1 MAKIK
6 TTAHEDDLS
15 VIAEELKKVQEIVR
29 DLGESVSKSTQN
41 QAVYQRVL
49 ENERNESAKTLK
61 SVISQEIASLNGVR
75 RDIVSLEQR
84 VQENIKKTSL
94 NTLQEVK
101 DAVLI
106 KYSTSKNIVWMLGI
120 CGILFSLVTIG
131 VLVKQS
137 SDQETIAGAIEQ
149 KAKYEYLMNDL
160 KQWAKD
166 NPRDAKSF
174 NQWVKERAEQ

>member
-29 DLGESVSKSTQN
+29 DLGESVSRSKQN

-49 ENERNESAKTLK
+49 ENERNESVKTLK
-61 SVISQEIASLNGVR
+61 SV
-75 RDIVSLEQR
+75 VSLEQR
-84 VQENIKKTSL
+84 VQENIQKTSL
-94 NTLQEVK
+94 NALQEIK

-106 KYSTSKNIVWMLGI
+106 KSKTSKNMVWMLGI
-120 CGILFSLVTIG
+120 CGILFALVTIG

-149 KAKYEYLMNDL
+149 KATYEYLMNDL
-160 KQWAKD
+160 KQWAKE
-166 NPRDAKSF
+166 NPKDSKSF
-174 NQWVKERAEQ
+174 IDWSKRK

>member
-15 VIAEELKKVQEIVR
+15 VIAEELKKVQGIVR

-49 ENERNESAKTLK
+49 ESERIESIKTLR
-61 SVISQEIASLNGVR
+61 SVISQEITALNKITG
-75 RDIVSLEQR
+75 DIVSLEQR
-84 VQENIKKTSL
+84 VQENIQKTSL
-94 NTLQEVK
+94 NALQEVK

-106 KYSTSKNIVWMLGI
+106 KSKTSKNMVWMLGI
-120 CGILFSLVTIG
+120 CGILVALVTIG
-131 VLVKQS
+131 ILVKQNF
-137 SDQETIAGAIEQ
+137 DKNTIAGAIEE

-160 KQWAKD
+160 KHWAKE

-174 NQWVKERAEQ
+174 VNWTNSKSKD

>member
-49 ENERNESAKTLK
+49 ENERIESIKTLR
-61 SVISQEIASLNGVR
+61 SVISQEITALNKIT

-84 VQENIKKTSL
+84 VQENIQKTSL
-94 NTLQEVK
+94 NALQEVK

-106 KYSTSKNIVWMLGI
+106 KSKTSKNMVWMLGI
-120 CGILFSLVTIG
+120 CGILVALVTIG
-131 VLVKQS
+131 ILVKQNF
-137 SDQETIAGAIEQ
+137 DKNTITGAIEE

-160 KQWAKD
+160 KQWAKE
-166 NPRDAKSF
+166 NPKDAKSF
-174 NQWVKERAEQ
+174 IDWGKKK